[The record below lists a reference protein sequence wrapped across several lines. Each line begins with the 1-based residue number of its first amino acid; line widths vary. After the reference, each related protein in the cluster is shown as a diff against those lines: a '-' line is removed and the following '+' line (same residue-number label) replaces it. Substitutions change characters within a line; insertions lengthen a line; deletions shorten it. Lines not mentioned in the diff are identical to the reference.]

1 MMSNEDENIKIR
13 LGPVVYHTQRNVLL
27 SAGGM
32 LAAMFSSAML
42 IEPST
47 VDEDGAYQIQDR
59 DPYLFGYILRFLE
72 CAGEQSTITT
82 TTMDSPS
89 SSSTRTLVDFLP
101 IVNELSPGGLEM
113 LLVEVDFFQ
122 IAKLQEAVQAEID
135 SRREAQKDL
144 RNKIRNNVRGVS
156 FLKMRKLE
164 KELEIRATRRLKMM

>member
-32 LAAMFSSAML
+32 LAAMFSSAMI

-47 VDEDGAYQIQDR
+47 VDEDGAYQIQHR

-72 CAGEQSTITT
+72 CNEQSTITT
-82 TTMDSPS
+82 TTMDSS
-89 SSSTRTLVDFLP
+89 SSSTKTLVDFLP
-101 IVNELSPGGLEM
+101 IVNELSSGGLEM

-144 RNKIRNNVRGVS
+144 RNKIRNNVRGVT
-156 FLKMRKLE
+156 FLKIRKLE